1 MNNNDKQQQILK
13 PLIDKKVLRDV
24 VLKNKDGF
32 TYSIDLKP
40 SKFKRGYY
48 VSITNNNNN
57 DLNKAI
63 DNLNKIYA
71 ENLNKDN
78 RNFLFIGGWIDEQD
92 KTFYLDL
99 SLHLNNKQNALFIA
113 KLFKQKAIWDIK
125 NLKEIRL

>member
-48 VSITNNNNN
+48 VSITNNNDN

-78 RNFLFIGGWIDEQD
+78 RNFLFIGGWVDEQD

>member
-24 VLKNKDGF
+24 VLKNKNGF
-32 TYSIDLKP
+32 TYNIDLKP

-48 VSITNNNNN
+48 VSITNNNDN

-71 ENLNKDN
+71 KNFNKDN
-78 RNFLFIGGWIDEQD
+78 RDFLFIGGWVDE
-92 KTFYLDL
+92 
-99 SLHLNNKQNALFIA
+99 
-113 KLFKQKAIWDIK
+113 
-125 NLKEIRL
+125 